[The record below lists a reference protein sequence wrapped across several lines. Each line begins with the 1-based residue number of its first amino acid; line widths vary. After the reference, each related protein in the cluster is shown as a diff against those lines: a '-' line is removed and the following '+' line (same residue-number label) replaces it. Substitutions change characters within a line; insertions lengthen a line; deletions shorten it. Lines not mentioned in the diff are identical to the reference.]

1 MTAKDAALHRSPTS
15 FVRSCPIQNPDL
27 LVWNTK
33 PHLPAWAPPVWLL
46 QQAPPQ
52 RPLRMRGVW
61 AREAVGV
68 APVALATRHAPF
80 QVAPRACRAARV
92 GRRTRLAVVVV
103 GVSRPAPRQVQV
115 RLPIRCR
122 AWSPL
127 CGLPAWQQSAAAC
140 PWIEPAF
147 SRIDIGGRPAAALP
161 SQRPSVSPGVGYPL
175 THLESRCSGLP

>member
-1 MTAKDAALHRSPTS
+1 MPRFTAHRRHSSVLVQSKTLTYLFGTQSRICQRGRLHPCGCYS
-15 FVRSCPIQNPDL
+15 
-27 LVWNTK
+27 K
-33 PHLPAWAPPVWLL
+33 
-46 QQAPPQ
+46 
-52 RPLRMRGVW
+52 PLRMRGVW